1 MKADAVFKGG
11 GIKGIGLIGAVCCL
25 EDKGYEWHRCAGTS
39 SGSMIA
45 SLLTAGYTGKELKD
59 IMINYNCKNY
69 LDKYK
74 N

>member
-11 GIKGIGLIGAVCCL
+11 GIKGRGLIGAVCCL
-25 EDKGYEWHRCAGTS
+25 EEKGYEWHRC
-39 SGSMIA
+39 
-45 SLLTAGYTGKELKD
+45 AGYTGKELKD
-59 IMINYNCKNY
+59 IMMNYDCKNY